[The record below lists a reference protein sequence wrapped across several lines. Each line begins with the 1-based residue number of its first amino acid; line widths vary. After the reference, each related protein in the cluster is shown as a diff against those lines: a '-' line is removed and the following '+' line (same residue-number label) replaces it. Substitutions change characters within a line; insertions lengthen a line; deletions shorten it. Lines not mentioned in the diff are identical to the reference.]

1 MSFKDYMDEQYDS
14 FKGHEDDLSLDER
27 MYYDWKVRNGKRTK
41 KWHTDRKNYRIQIN
55 KKTGMPKE
63 VFITPSERLKRKVGQ
78 RKAAIKRR
86 AKQKNTTSKRLKSF
100 HVRHN
105 FGTQY
110 NTLGHGRKRKLHH
123 GNVDSY
129 LENDNLYP
137 NMLEARML
145 CETPWVEVLPDVIWD
160 FYSEL
165 DPGAWL
171 LQLVSL
177 IRDHEMVSLNFNP
190 DSNNIEHEN
199 HIHVSN
205 DQLQE
210 IIRNLIQD
218 KMFCRIAKYA
228 YHNDLSNEDAE
239 LFDATVGAC
248 SPQLLNI
255 IKGEA

>member
-1 MSFKDYMDEQYDS
+1 MSNFKEYIDQQYETFNGDE
-14 FKGHEDDLSLDER
+14 KELSLDEK
-27 MYYDWKVRNGKRTK
+27 MYYDWKIRDGKRTK

-63 VFITPSERLKRKVGQ
+63 VFITPSERLKRKIGQ

-110 NTLGHGRKRKLHH
+110 NTLGHGKRRHVHH

-137 NMLEARML
+137 NMLEARLL
-145 CETPWVEVLPDVIWD
+145 CETPWVEILPDLVWD

-165 DPGAWL
+165 DPATWL

-177 IRDHEMVSLNFNP
+177 CEDREMVSLNFNP
-190 DSNNIEHEN
+190 DSNNGEVEN
-199 HIHVSN
+199 HIHVTDEQFYEIMNRLMN
-205 DQLQE
+205 DNVF
-210 IIRNLIQD
+210 IR
-218 KMFCRIAKYA
+218 MAKYA
-228 YHNDLSNEDAE
+228 YHNDMTPDESE
-239 LFDATVGAC
+239 LFDATMETHC
-248 SPQLLNI
+248 PSLLAM
-255 IKGEA
+255 IK